1 MDRLL
6 DNFSLSHLR
15 AYDALLPLVS
25 AIHARNEPEPRVHPV
40 TIEHTPGPV
49 TLNSTR
55 HGFTTRQCTSFQYS
69 FFISQASQVKTS
81 RNSTTQ
87 TPRERRADWLGSPT

>member
-6 DNFSLSHLR
+6 DNFRSP
-15 AYDALLPLVS
+15 AKPLKAADS
-25 AIHARNEPEPRVHPV
+25 P
-40 TIEHTPGPV
+40 IEHTPGPV

-55 HGFTTRQCTSFQYS
+55 HGFATGQCTSFQYS
-69 FFISQASQVKTS
+69 FFISQASQVKSS

-87 TPRERRADWLGSPT
+87 TPRERRADWVGSPT

>member
-6 DNFSLSHLR
+6 DNFWLSR
-15 AYDALLPLVS
+15 DGPQAADSP
-25 AIHARNEPEPRVHPV
+25 
-40 TIEHTPGPV
+40 IEHTPGPV
-49 TLNSTR
+49 TLHSTR
-55 HGFTTRQCTSFQYS
+55 HGFVTGQCTSFQYS

-87 TPRERRADWLGSPT
+87 TPSERRADWLGSPT